1 MTISTL
7 IYTYYNNQLTQQ
19 NNQFP
24 QLKYMMYL
32 MPVMFLGFFNNYAAG
47 LSYYYFVANMLTFG
61 QQFAIRNMVN
71 DEAIHAKLQENKK
84 KPKKQ
89 SKFQQRLEKMAEQ
102 QKEAAKSNR
111 KMRRQ

>member
-1 MTISTL
+1 
-7 IYTYYNNQLTQQ
+7 
-19 NNQFP
+19 
-24 QLKYMMYL
+24 MMYL